1 MVSFPPFEE
10 QMRDKLVSV
19 RRANGDGAHESLELR
34 FANAQSRLNDRRR
47 RLVRAILDS
56 PEETYYLS
64 SRELARRY
72 DVDAATVV
80 RTIQALGYKRFADFA
95 ADLRRHFVTR
105 ITPYAVMKASRREKR
120 SLAAHI
126 RHSVEMER
134 ENLHALEAGLDT
146 DKITQLAR
154 EIHRARSIFV
164 VGVDLAASLSS
175 FLAYGLTPLG
185 FHADAPVGTE
195 GNLHH
200 RIRVLTEKDL
210 LIAISFGRCLRETVE
225 SVLRAKER
233 GVPTFGITDG
243 DTTPIAIHCDNF
255 LIAPV
260 SSPSITGSYVAPM
273 GLLNAVL
280 VACAHIQPKRSL
292 ALLRQTEEE
301 YSSGSRWYAEPGG
314 RSRPT
319 ANDNRKPR
327 NAGHRTSGKQR
338 PTRRRRR

>member
-1 MVSFPPFEE
+1 MH
-10 QMRDKLVSV
+10 DKVRTSV
-19 RRANGDGAHESLELR
+19 PRGNGDGGRESLEMR
-34 FANAQSRLNDRRR
+34 FANARSRLNDRRR
-47 RLVRAILDS
+47 RLVRAILDN

-120 SLAAHI
+120 SLADHI

-134 ENLHALEAGLDT
+134 ENLNALQVTLDT
-146 DKITQLAR
+146 DRITQLAR
-154 EIHRARSIFV
+154 EIHRARSVFV
-164 VGVDLAASLSS
+164 VGVDLAAALSS

-225 SVLRAKER
+225 SVLRARKR

-255 LIAPV
+255 LVASV

-280 VACAHIQPKRSL
+280 VACAHIEPKRSL
-292 ALLRQTEEE
+292 ALLRLTEEE
-301 YSSGSRWYAEPGG
+301 YSSGSRWYTEPGG
-314 RSRPT
+314 RSRTP
-319 ANDNRKPR
+319 AGDNSRPR
-327 NAGHRTSGKQR
+327 NTGQSTKRKADRKRS
-338 PTRRRRR
+338 